1 MLTVLTGCHSDP
13 RVAAYVDGVTI
24 TESQVDSVLSEA
36 QNASKNDVQ
45 ANQGGNPSGTAVPT
59 PTRSEVVAVLTTKEL
74 LKRVLADKGLS
85 PAQVD
90 TQQLAQAFGLPAGA
104 AYTDA
109 VAYVQGGIVAL
120 ANSAGEG
127 FHASDA
133 DLRDVYNRGIA
144 SGLEGLGTYDQFKT
158 QVVPQLSG
166 FEQEIAAR
174 NELAD
179 RVTHGGI
186 TVNPRYAPLDYT
198 VVQLTNQQTGQSFV
212 AVPLRLAKGPAGN
225 PVIDTPHSATPE
237 ATPAS

>member
-24 TESQVDSVLSEA
+24 TEAQVDSVLSEA
-36 QNASKNDVQ
+36 QNAAKNDVQ
-45 ANQGGNPSGTAVPT
+45 ATQGGNPNGTAVPT
-59 PTRSEVVAVLTTKEL
+59 PTRSQVVAVLTTKEL

-85 PAQVD
+85 PEQEDSA
-90 TQQLAQAFGLPAGA
+90 QLAQAFGLAAGTG
-104 AYTDA
+104 YVDA
-109 VAYVQGGIVAL
+109 LAYVQGGIVAL
-120 ANSAGEG
+120 AKEAGQG

-133 DLRDVYNRGIA
+133 DLRDVYDRGIA

-174 NELAD
+174 NQLAD
-179 RVTHGGI
+179 RVTHGSI

-225 PVIDTPHSATPE
+225 PVIDAPHSATPE

>member
-24 TESQVDSVLSEA
+24 TEAQVDSVLSDAE
-36 QNASKNDVQ
+36 NAAKNDVQ
-45 ANQGGNPSGTAVPT
+45 ANQGGNPNGTAVPA
-59 PTRSEVVAVLTTKEL
+59 PTRSQVVAVLTTKEL
-74 LKRVLADKGLS
+74 LKRVLAEKGLS
-85 PAQVD
+85 PEQEDAA
-90 TQQLAQAFGLPAGA
+90 QLAQAFGLAAGTG
-104 AYTDA
+104 YVDA
-109 VAYVQGGIVAL
+109 LAYVQGGIVAL
-120 ANSAGEG
+120 AKEAGEG

-179 RVTHGGI
+179 RASHGNL